1 MRVCRPGH
9 PLSVARHGVY
19 AAAPNANR
27 NSRRNREIRE
37 RRTIVARTIR
47 AARDASRRIR
57 AAVLLMANQSGAI
70 AHATSE

>member
-1 MRVCRPGH
+1 VPTGKRKQQSLLIAGLQTRSH

-19 AAAPNANR
+19 AAASNTNR

-47 AARDASRRIR
+47 AARDTAGRIR
-57 AAVLLMANQSGAI
+57 AAALL
-70 AHATSE
+70 